1 MMRFRKALV
10 YILILLVL
18 IPTSTGHGTESDD
31 EAASIHD
38 VKTFDI
44 QCALTNE
51 TCIASST
58 THLIEYFS
66 ADWCEPCDLVSAELN
81 ALNRTDVTVL
91 QHHPSP
97 LDLHFLSDS
106 KFRFETTY
114 GFWGVP
120 DLVLNGEGLLT
131 GPSQSQ
137 ELGLVL
143 DNFSREWSGFTSISL
158 NNGTLSWAS
167 DDGDEVHVWITE
179 NGAHEINNQD
189 QINVV
194 HHHMAIGSENQTLDI
209 SNFINENTTNIVVTL
224 ESPGRFELRS
234 ASTLSSQG
242 YSLIDEESDQN
253 GLEIT
258 KQGREYDMAI
268 AVFGLSMAA
277 FIPALIMYVRIVRN
291 EPVLN
296 DESE

>member
-1 MMRFRKALV
+1 MRFKKALV
-10 YILILLVL
+10 CALVL
-18 IPTSTGHGTESDD
+18 VITLPVSSGHGNDND
-31 EAASIHD
+31 EDIASIHD
-38 VKTFDI
+38 VKIFDV
-44 QCALTNE
+44 QCTLTNQ

-66 ADWCEPCDLVSAELN
+66 ADWCEPCNLVSAELED
-81 ALNRTDVTVL
+81 LNPTEVTIL

-97 LDLHFLSDS
+97 DDLHFLSDS
-106 KFRFETTY
+106 KFRFESTY

-137 ELGLVL
+137 ELGRVL

-158 NNGTLSWAS
+158 NNGTLSWVS

-179 NGAHEINNQD
+179 NSVHEFNNQD
-189 QINVV
+189 QPNVV
-194 HHHMAIGSENQTLDI
+194 NHHIAVSNDNQTLDL
-209 SNFINENTTNIVVTL
+209 SKLINNNTTNIVVTL

-242 YSLIDEESDQN
+242 YALIDEDANDIPEEN
-253 GLEIT
+253 
-258 KQGREYDMAI
+258 KNKGREYDMAI

-277 FIPALIMYVRIVRN
+277 LIPALIMYARTVRK
-291 EPVLN
+291 EPLLSN
-296 DESE
+296 ESE

>member
-1 MMRFRKALV
+1 MRFKKALV
-10 YILILLVL
+10 CVLILVITLP
-18 IPTSTGHGTESDD
+18 ISSGHGNDNDD
-31 EAASIHD
+31 DKASIHD
-38 VKTFDI
+38 VKIFDV
-44 QCALTNE
+44 QCILTNQ

-66 ADWCEPCDLVSAELN
+66 ADWCEPCNLVSAELDD
-81 ALNRTDVTVL
+81 LNRTDVTIL

-97 LDLHFLSDS
+97 DDLHFLSDS
-106 KFRFETTY
+106 KFRFESTY

-137 ELGLVL
+137 ELDRVL

-158 NNGTLSWAS
+158 NNGTLSWIS

-179 NGAHEINNQD
+179 NSVHEFNNQD
-189 QINVV
+189 QPNVV
-194 HHHMAIGSENQTLDI
+194 NHHIAVSNDDQTLDL
-209 SNFINENTTNIVVTL
+209 SKLINNNTTNIVVTL
-224 ESPGRFELRS
+224 ESPGSFELRS

-242 YSLIDEESDQN
+242 YALIDEDANDIPEEN
-253 GLEIT
+253 
-258 KQGREYDMAI
+258 KNKGREYDIAI

-277 FIPALIMYVRIVRN
+277 LIPALIMYARTVRK
-291 EPVLN
+291 EPLLSN
-296 DESE
+296 ESE

>member
-1 MMRFRKALV
+1 MMRFREALV
-10 YILILLVL
+10 CILILLVL

>member
-1 MMRFRKALV
+1 MMRFRKALTCV
-10 YILILLVL
+10 LILLVL

-137 ELGLVL
+137 ELDLVL

-158 NNGTLSWAS
+158 NNGTLSWIS

-194 HHHMAIGSENQTLDI
+194 HHHIAIGSENQTLDI

>member
-1 MMRFRKALV
+1 MLV
-10 YILILLVL
+10 LL
-18 IPTSTGHGTESDD
+18 IPTSTAHGNENGD

-38 VKTFDI
+38 VKTFDV
-44 QCALTNE
+44 QCTLTNE

-66 ADWCEPCDLVSAELN
+66 ADWCEPCHLVSAELEG
-81 ALNRTDVTVL
+81 LNRTDVTLL

-97 LDLHFLSDS
+97 DDLHFLSDS
-106 KFRFETTY
+106 KFRFESTY

-131 GPSQSQ
+131 GPSQSL
-137 ELGLVL
+137 ELGRVL
-143 DNFSREWSGFTSISL
+143 DNFSREWSGFTSISI

-179 NGAHEINNQD
+179 NNVHEFNNKD
-189 QINVV
+189 QTSVV
-194 HHHMAIGSENQTLDI
+194 NHHIAVSNDNQTLDL
-209 SNFINENTTNIVVTL
+209 SEFINNNTTNIVVTL

-242 YSLIDEESDQN
+242 YALIDEN
-253 GLEIT
+253 ANEIDEGN
-258 KQGREYDMAI
+258 KNKGQEYDMAI

-277 FIPALIMYVRIVRN
+277 LIPALIMYARTARN
-291 EPVLN
+291 EPILSS
-296 DESE
+296 ESE

>member
-1 MMRFRKALV
+1 MMRFRKALTCV
-10 YILILLVL
+10 LILLVL

-38 VKTFDI
+38 VKTFDV

-66 ADWCEPCDLVSAELN
+66 ADWCDPCNLVSAELN

-209 SNFINENTTNIVVTL
+209 SSFINENTTNIVVTL

-242 YSLIDEESDQN
+242 YSLIDGESDQN

>member
-1 MMRFRKALV
+1 MRFRKALTCV
-10 YILILLVL
+10 LILLVL

-137 ELGLVL
+137 ELDLVL

-158 NNGTLSWAS
+158 NNGTLSWIS

-194 HHHMAIGSENQTLDI
+194 HHHIAIGSENQTLDI

-224 ESPGRFELRS
+224 ESPGRFELR
-234 ASTLSSQG
+234 L
-242 YSLIDEESDQN
+242 SLIH
-253 GLEIT
+253 I
-258 KQGREYDMAI
+258 
-268 AVFGLSMAA
+268 
-277 FIPALIMYVRIVRN
+277 
-291 EPVLN
+291 
-296 DESE
+296 

>member
-1 MMRFRKALV
+1 M
-10 YILILLVL
+10 

-38 VKTFDI
+38 VKTFDV

-194 HHHMAIGSENQTLDI
+194 QHHMAIGSENQTLDI
-209 SNFINENTTNIVVTL
+209 SSFINENTTNIVVTL

>member
-38 VKTFDI
+38 VKTFDV

-66 ADWCEPCDLVSAELN
+66 ADWCEPCNLVSAELN
-81 ALNRTDVTVL
+81 ALNRTDVTVI

-158 NNGTLSWAS
+158 NNGTLSWIS

-179 NGAHEINNQD
+179 NGAHEFNNQN
-189 QINVV
+189 QTNVV
-194 HHHMAIGSENQTLDI
+194 HHHIAIGSENQTLDI
-209 SNFINENTTNIVVTL
+209 SSFIDENTTNIVVTL
-224 ESPGRFELRS
+224 ESPGRFELTS

-242 YSLIDEESDQN
+242 YALIDEESDQN

>member
-1 MMRFRKALV
+1 MMRFRKALACV
-10 YILILLVL
+10 LILLVL

-38 VKTFDI
+38 VKTFDV

-209 SNFINENTTNIVVTL
+209 SSFINENTTNIVVTL

>member
-1 MMRFRKALV
+1 MRFRKALTCV
-10 YILILLVL
+10 LILLVL

-137 ELGLVL
+137 ELDLVL

-158 NNGTLSWAS
+158 NNGTLSWIS

-194 HHHMAIGSENQTLDI
+194 HHHIAIGSENQTLDI

>member
-1 MMRFRKALV
+1 MMRFRKALTCV
-10 YILILLVL
+10 LILLVL

>member
-1 MMRFRKALV
+1 MRFREALV
-10 YILILLVL
+10 CILVLLVL

-38 VKTFDI
+38 VKTFDV

-209 SNFINENTTNIVVTL
+209 SSFINENTTNIVVTL

-242 YSLIDEESDQN
+242 YSLIDGESDQN
-253 GLEIT
+253 SLEIT

>member
-1 MMRFRKALV
+1 MMRFRKALTCV
-10 YILILLVL
+10 LILLVL

-277 FIPALIMYVRIVRN
+277 LIPALIMYCLLYTSPSPRDRG
-291 EPVLN
+291 
-296 DESE
+296 

>member
-18 IPTSTGHGTESDD
+18 IPTSTGHGTQSDD

-38 VKTFDI
+38 VKTFDV
-44 QCALTNE
+44 QCALTND

>member
-1 MMRFRKALV
+1 MRFRKALTCV
-10 YILILLVL
+10 LILLVL

-194 HHHMAIGSENQTLDI
+194 HHHIAIGSEIQTLDI
-209 SNFINENTTNIVVTL
+209 SSFINENTTNIIATL
-224 ESPGRFELRS
+224 ESPGRFELKS

>member
-1 MMRFRKALV
+1 MMRFRKALTCV
-10 YILILLVL
+10 LILLVL

-167 DDGDEVHVWITE
+167 DDGDEVHIWITE
-179 NGAHEINNQD
+179 KGAHEINNQD

>member
-1 MMRFRKALV
+1 MMRFRKALTCV
-10 YILILLVL
+10 LILLVL

-81 ALNRTDVTVL
+81 SLNRTDVTVL

-137 ELGLVL
+137 ELDLVL

-158 NNGTLSWAS
+158 NNGTLSWIS

-194 HHHMAIGSENQTLDI
+194 HHHIAIGSEIQTLDI
-209 SNFINENTTNIVVTL
+209 SSFINENTTNIIATL

>member
-1 MMRFRKALV
+1 MMRFRKALTCV
-10 YILILLVL
+10 LILLVL

-38 VKTFDI
+38 VKTFDV

-277 FIPALIMYVRIVRN
+277 FIPALIMYVRIIRN

>member
-1 MMRFRKALV
+1 MRFREALV
-10 YILILLVL
+10 CILVLLVL

-31 EAASIHD
+31 EDASIHD
-38 VKTFDI
+38 VKTFDV
-44 QCALTNE
+44 QCSLTNE

-137 ELGLVL
+137 ELDLVL

-158 NNGTLSWAS
+158 NNGTLSWIS

-194 HHHMAIGSENQTLDI
+194 HHHIAIGSEIQTLDI
-209 SNFINENTTNIVVTL
+209 SSFINENTTNIIATL
-224 ESPGRFELRS
+224 ESPGRFELKS

-253 GLEIT
+253 GLQIT

-291 EPVLN
+291 EPVLD

>member
-1 MMRFRKALV
+1 MMRFRGGLV
-10 YILILLVL
+10 CILILLVL

-38 VKTFDI
+38 VKTFDV

-81 ALNRTDVTVL
+81 ALNRTDVTVI

-143 DNFSREWSGFTSISL
+143 DNFSRELSGFTSISL

>member
-1 MMRFRKALV
+1 MRTKKALV
-10 YILILLVL
+10 CALILVILL
-18 IPTSTGHGTESDD
+18 PTSSGHGNDND
-31 EAASIHD
+31 EGSASIHD

-44 QCALTNE
+44 QCILTNQ
-51 TCIASST
+51 TCVASST

-66 ADWCEPCDLVSAELN
+66 ADWCEPCDLVSAELDE
-81 ALNRTDVTVL
+81 LNRTDVTIL

-97 LDLHFLSDS
+97 DDLHFLSDS
-106 KFRFETTY
+106 KFRFESTY

-137 ELGLVL
+137 ELGSVL
-143 DNFSREWSGFTSISL
+143 DNFSREWNGFTSISL
-158 NNGTLSWAS
+158 NNGTLSWVS

-179 NGAHEINNQD
+179 NSVHEFNNQD
-189 QINVV
+189 QPNVV
-194 HHHMAIGSENQTLDI
+194 NHHLAVSNDNQTLDL
-209 SNFINENTTNIVVTL
+209 SNIINNNTTNIVVTL

-242 YSLIDEESDQN
+242 YALIDEDTDKSHEEN
-253 GLEIT
+253 EN
-258 KQGREYDMAI
+258 KGREYDMAI

-277 FIPALIMYVRIVRN
+277 LVPALIMYARIVRK
-291 EPVLN
+291 EPNLS

>member
-1 MMRFRKALV
+1 MRFRNALV
-10 YILILLVL
+10 CALVL
-18 IPTSTGHGTESDD
+18 VTLAPVSTGHGSNNDQEN
-31 EAASIHD
+31 ASIHD
-38 VKTFDI
+38 VKLFDA
-44 QCALTNE
+44 QCAMTNE

-66 ADWCEPCDLVSAELN
+66 ADWCEPCDLVSAELE
-81 ALNRTDVTVL
+81 ALNRTDVTIL

-143 DNFSREWSGFTSISL
+143 DNFSRNWSGFTSISL
-158 NNGTLSWAS
+158 NNGTLSWVS
-167 DDGDEVHVWITE
+167 DDGEEVHVWITE
-179 NGAHEINNQD
+179 NSVHEYNNQN
-189 QINVV
+189 QTRVV
-194 HHHMAIGSENQTLDI
+194 SHHIATTSDTQTLDLSELL
-209 SNFINENTTNIVVTL
+209 SNKTTNVVVTL
-224 ESPGRFELRS
+224 ESPGRINLIS

-242 YSLIDEESDQN
+242 YVLIDEQN
-253 GLEIT
+253 QDIYEET
-258 KQGREYDMAI
+258 NRQGREYDTAI

-277 FIPALIMYVRIVRN
+277 LIPALIMYARTVRN
-291 EPVLN
+291 EPISSS
-296 DESE
+296 ESE